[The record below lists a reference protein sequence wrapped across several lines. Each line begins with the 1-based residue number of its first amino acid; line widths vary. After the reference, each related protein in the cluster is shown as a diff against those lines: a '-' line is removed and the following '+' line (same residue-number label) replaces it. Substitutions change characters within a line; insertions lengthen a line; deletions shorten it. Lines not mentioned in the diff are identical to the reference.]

1 MEELKIKS
9 SLNLL
14 SPAQK
19 RQLTILRK
27 REAKIQSKINY
38 ILKHGEQNV
47 KLAVAKRARTIENKN
62 PLPHYIEDNNKPIK
76 KSRDERI
83 ELKANNKYISKS
95 EPGRAEFKRYITS
108 ALNNSFKEITIEN
121 DDFSIVSLMY
131 NGMEEIVPKS
141 KAKIIDYERKLV
153 PINNLV
159 NTTLICNTIEHEL
172 LKIQLKIICSIFM
185 SNILCINLK
194 LSRIHTK
201 LLLVIT
207 FSITQKLLLIYIHQ
221 IK

>member
-76 KSRDERI
+76 KLRDERI

-121 DDFSIVSLMY
+121 DDFSIV
-131 NGMEEIVPKS
+131 
-141 KAKIIDYERKLV
+141 
-153 PINNLV
+153 
-159 NTTLICNTIEHEL
+159 
-172 LKIQLKIICSIFM
+172 
-185 SNILCINLK
+185 
-194 LSRIHTK
+194 
-201 LLLVIT
+201 
-207 FSITQKLLLIYIHQ
+207 
-221 IK
+221 